1 MCTIS
6 FCLKFK
12 RNKKTSTI
20 FPANQNQL
28 SFVYIKVKCKQTC
41 TIDTKQNALFATKK
55 GDKYKN
61 LLSEHLKKVLLSSNC
76 LCNLIKF
83 PLPST
88 CCAVHADPDILSTH
102 IYFCEMG

>member
-1 MCTIS
+1 MQSDSAI
-6 FCLKFK
+6 
-12 RNKKTSTI
+12 KKKAVTVT
-20 FPANQNQL
+20 
-28 SFVYIKVKCKQTC
+28 
-41 TIDTKQNALFATKK
+41 TKK

-76 LCNLIKF
+76 LCNLNKF

-88 CCAVHADPDILSTH
+88 CLAVHADPDILSTH